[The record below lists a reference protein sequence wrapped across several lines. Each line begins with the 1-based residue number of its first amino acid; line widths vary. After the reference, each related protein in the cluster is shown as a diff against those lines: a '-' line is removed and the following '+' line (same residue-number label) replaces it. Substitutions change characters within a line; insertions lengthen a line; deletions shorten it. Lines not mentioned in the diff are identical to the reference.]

1 MSLEKEVYGAVK
13 MMQIDWVFDV
23 KSWHR
28 RFLLSDFHAYN
39 NRCKNCSIEEKYL
52 TLPTELDTLCFEC
65 SAGDSVALR
74 WS

>member
-52 TLPTELDTLCFEC
+52 ALPTELDTLCFEC

>member
-1 MSLEKEVYGAVK
+1 MSLEKTLYRRGENKVK
-13 MMQIDWVFDV
+13 DWATGVEW
-23 KSWHR
+23 WHR
-28 RFLLSDFHAYN
+28 SILLSDFHAYN

-65 SAGDSVALR
+65 SAGDMIALR